1 MLRIQLLGDFTLAF
15 EDAAV
20 TAVNMARLQSLLAYL
35 VLHRN
40 APQPRRQLAFLLWPD
55 SSEAHAL
62 TNLRKAVYRLR
73 RALPHADAFLLVN
86 ARMVQWNPDAPFTD
100 DVTKFLAAIAADRLQ
115 EAVAL
120 YGGDLLPG
128 CYDDWVISE
137 REHLHHM
144 LIGALEK
151 LALRFEAA
159 RNYSDAIGCAQRL
172 VQNDSLREESYRH
185 LMRLHAAN
193 DERAAAMHVYH
204 ACVTTLRRELNV
216 EPSPLTCEMYER
228 LLYLDARAKPHVQL
242 QASVSPLVGRDH
254 EWSLLQ
260 QVWREATSRPRLV
273 LITGETGIG
282 KTRLAEELVE
292 WAIRQ
297 GYPALTAHCY
307 SAEGQLAH
315 APIAEWLRAH
325 PLHGLDDV
333 WLTEVARLLPE
344 ILIERPTL
352 PRPGPLTED
361 WQRLRLFRA
370 LAHALV
376 QGHSSLLLLIEDL
389 QWCDR
394 DTLNWLRYILP
405 TPLPRPVQWVIV
417 GTVRTEETVQPQAL
431 KSLRETLARTG
442 QLAEIELGP
451 LTESATLALANHVA
465 GRALDAELAPML
477 FQGTEGHPLFVV
489 EMVRAGLPHGEAS
502 VATHAH
508 ARVQSSRPL
517 PLKVRQVIEARLAQL
532 SFPAREL
539 VELAAVVG
547 RAFTFDVLKL
557 ASGTDE
563 ETLVRGLDEL
573 WQRRIVREQGEVAY
587 DFSHD
592 KIREIVYADQS
603 SARRRWRH
611 RRVAEVLTM
620 LHADQLDAV
629 AEQIAG
635 HYERAGLLERA
646 VQWYRQAA
654 QTAQDLYAN
663 QDALELVEHAIQ
675 LTTQLR
681 HTDEGNATL
690 AQLYESRG
698 DILDRTGQ
706 HDQGRRAYEYAL
718 SRAPSTSLQAR
729 LYRKLGKL
737 AQACD
742 RNNEV
747 LALYHSAEIAL
758 GDQTSITDW
767 WQA

>member
-1 MLRIQLLGDFTLAF
+1 MLRIQLLGDFTLTF
-15 EDAAV
+15 EGVAVAAV
-20 TAVNMARLQSLLAYL
+20 NLARLQSLLVYL

-62 TNLRKAVYRLR
+62 ANLRKAVYRLR
-73 RALPHADAFLLVN
+73 RALPDADIFLLADA
-86 ARMVQWNPDAPFTD
+86 RTVQWKPDAPFTD
-100 DVTKFLAAIAADRLQ
+100 DVTEFLAAIAADRLQ
-115 EAVAL
+115 EAVAR

-128 CYDDWVISE
+128 CYDDWVVSE
-137 REHLHHM
+137 RERLRQT

-151 LALRFEAA
+151 LVLRFEAA
-159 RNYSDAIGCAQRL
+159 RNYSDAIGYAQRL
-172 VQNDSLREESYRH
+172 LQNDSLREESYRH

-193 DERAAAMHVYH
+193 DDRAAAMHVYH
-204 ACVTTLRRELNV
+204 ACVTTLRRELSV
-216 EPSPLTCEMYER
+216 EPNPLTCEMYQR
-228 LLYLDARAKPHVQL
+228 LLHLDARPRPPVQL

-260 QVWREATSRPRLV
+260 QAWRGASSRPRLV

-282 KTRLAEELVE
+282 KTRLAEELIE

-325 PLHGLDDV
+325 PLHGLDDM

-361 WQRLRLFRA
+361 WQRLQLFKA
-370 LAHALV
+370 LAHALL
-376 QGHSSLLLLIEDL
+376 QGHSSLLLFIEDL

-394 DTLNWLRYILP
+394 DTLDWLRYILQ
-405 TPLPRPVQWVIV
+405 TPLARPVQWVIV
-417 GTVRTEETVQPQAL
+417 GTVRTEETAQPQAL

-442 QLAEIELGP
+442 QLTLIELGP

-465 GRALDAELAPML
+465 GRALDAELGPLL

-489 EMVRAGLPHGEAS
+489 EMVRAGLPDSEAS
-502 VATHAH
+502 VATHAR
-508 ARVQSSRPL
+508 ARIPSTRTL
-517 PLKVRQVIEARLAQL
+517 PLKVRQVIQARLAQL
-532 SFPAREL
+532 SAPAREL
-539 VELAAVVG
+539 VGLAAVVG
-547 RAFTFDVLKL
+547 RAFTFDVLKH

-563 ETLVRGLDEL
+563 ETLVRALDEL
-573 WQRRIVREQGEVAY
+573 WQRRIVREQGEAAY

-592 KIREIVYADQS
+592 KIREVAYADQS
-603 SARRRWRH
+603 SARRRWQH
-611 RRVAEVLTM
+611 RQVAEALTT
-620 LHADQLDAV
+620 LYADQLDAV

-635 HYERAGLLERA
+635 HYERAGLLEQA
-646 VQWYRQAA
+646 AQWYRQAA

-663 QDALELVEHAIQ
+663 QDALERYERAIQ
-675 LTTQLR
+675 LTTQLPR
-681 HTDEGNATL
+681 TEKGNATL
-690 AQLYESRG
+690 SQLYESCG
-698 DILDRTGQ
+698 DILDRSGQ
-706 HDQGRRAYEYAL
+706 HDPARKAYECAL
-718 SRAPSTSLQAR
+718 DRAPAVVSQAR
-729 LYRKLGKL
+729 LYRKLGTL
-737 AQACD
+737 AQTCD
-742 RNNEV
+742 RNNEA
-747 LALYHSAEIAL
+747 LAHYHPAEIAL
-758 GDQTSITDW
+758 GDQPSSTDW